1 MGLQHSN
8 THLFQLVKNSDYCE
22 YIRPP
27 IDKYK
32 TLAFGSFDEIKDV
45 GYNYGKTYFETMA
58 KTGRLVRFKPWIA
71 QEKPLKTTH
80 SFNEYT
86 FIDLAQIVCK
96 SLPETYPDRNYYS
109 SDEEEY
115 DGYASEPST
124 LPTVRNA

>member
-1 MGLQHSN
+1 
-8 THLFQLVKNSDYCE
+8 VKNSDYCE
-22 YIRPP
+22 YMRPP

-45 GYNYGKTYFETMA
+45 GFNYGKNYFDTMA
-58 KTGRLVRFKPWIA
+58 KNGRLVRFNPWMQ
-71 QEKPLKTTH
+71 QEKPMKTSH

-96 SLPETYPDRNYYS
+96 LPETYPDRNYYS
-109 SDEEEY
+109 SDEEDY

-124 LPTVRNA
+124 LPTVISSSLSF